1 MIKQTRLIH
10 RKTTIEDYCGNFI
23 YADNQLITIFVGDVR
38 VAPVNVGNSTY
49 WKYEHSMKD
58 HTSTPLSAS
67 LGNVR
72 VVFAAH
78 SHGQPELLQQT
89 SYYPFGMT
97 LQEQNFYSQTATENK
112 YLYNSKE
119 LQDDQ
124 LAGNTLD
131 WYDYGARFYDATL
144 GRWHVVDPLAELG
157 RRWSPY
163 TYAFNN
169 PIRFIDPDG
178 MWAGE
183 YIKTNGNVIGSDGK
197 NDDNIHIVSNKSDIK
212 AIKANN
218 KEGKSTDVS
227 EISIDFTTTR
237 TELSESLNVL
247 DRTIKN
253 GGFAEE
259 ISVVTPE
266 GEIYR
271 GETGETPNG
280 GIASATLPFVEGEDN
295 TSIHSHITATTETT
309 GWSALRPGPNDSK
322 AFEGYKRNIIVGALG
337 DPKTDQL
344 GNDIPRPHGAAF
356 FDRNITVASKP
367 KAVLY
372 KKAILKV
379 LEQ

>member
-1 MIKQTRLIH
+1 
-10 RKTTIEDYCGNFI
+10 
-23 YADNQLITIFVGDVR
+23 VR
-38 VAPVNVGNSTY
+38 VVPVNVGNSTY
-49 WKYEHSMKD
+49 WKYEYSMKD
-58 HTSTPLSAS
+58 H
-67 LGNVR
+67 LGNTR

-97 LQEQNFYSQTATENK
+97 MQQQNFNSQNATENK

-119 LQDDQ
+119 LQDVQ

-144 GRWHVVDPLAELG
+144 GRWHVVDPLGELG

-183 YIKTNGNVIGSDGK
+183 YIKTNGKVIGSDGK

-212 AIKANN
+212 TIKANN

-227 EISIDFTTTR
+227 EMSIDFTTTR

-247 DRTIKN
+247 DRTVKN

-259 ISVVTPE
+259 TSVVTPE

-295 TSIHSHITATTETT
+295 TSIHSHPTATTVTT
-309 GWSALRPGPNDSK
+309 GWNALRPGPDDPK

-337 DPKTDQL
+337 DPQTDQH
-344 GNDIPRPHGAAF
+344 GNDVPRPHGAAF
-356 FDRNITVASKP
+356 FGRNITVASKP
-367 KAVLY
+367 TAVLDR
-372 KKAILKV
+372 KSILKV
-379 LEQ
+379 LKQ